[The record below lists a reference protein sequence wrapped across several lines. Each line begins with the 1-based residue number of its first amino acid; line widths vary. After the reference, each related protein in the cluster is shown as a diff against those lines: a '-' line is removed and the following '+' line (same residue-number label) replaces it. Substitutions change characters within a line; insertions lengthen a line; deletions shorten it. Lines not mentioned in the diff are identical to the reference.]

1 MGCIVVLSLNQPF
14 VMKKYSEEELQ
25 QLIERVEALGGYL

>member
-1 MGCIVVLSLNQPF
+1 MRVRCILIQDRVD
-14 VMKKYSEEELQ
+14 MKKYSEEDIQ